1 MKKSRLT
8 LLVFTAF
15 ALAACGNDKQA
26 ELEQQ
31 LKAQQEQIA
40 QLKAQAASA
49 ADQTVYQLL
58 PDAVNETLSPE
69 AQQQGKNGEIVTG
82 KDGQQYMYDS
92 STGSWFLQSLVG
104 AAAGAFI
111 GNALANKFA
120 RAPANR
126 PRNKYAAATNSN
138 TKANAPPRRPAC
150 ARKMP
155 DNAANRPAATG
166 RQTAPNPTISSR
178 AVPPCRAAAD
188 SAAAANRFQTAP
200 LTDEAV

>member
-120 RAPANR
+120 RAPANS
-126 PRNKYAAATNSN
+126 PAAQQVRSRYEQQY
-138 TKANAPPRRPAC
+138 KGKPRRPAC

>member
-40 QLKAQAASA
+40 QLQAQAASA

-111 GNALANKFA
+111 GIIGADPVFVLEGPLPLYRDLNLGDNGDDVLAFQKALNSAG
-120 RAPANR
+120 
-126 PRNKYAAATNSN
+126 YATAQ
-138 TKANAPPRRPAC
+138 RRC
-150 ARKMP
+150 
-155 DNAANRPAATG
+155 
-166 RQTAPNPTISSR
+166 SSGSGHGHT
-178 AVPPCRAAAD
+178 P
-188 SAAAANRFQTAP
+188 
-200 LTDEAV
+200 

>member
-40 QLKAQAASA
+40 QLKAQAALA

-82 KDGQQYMYDS
+82 KDGQQYMYES
-92 STGSWFLQSLVG
+92 ST
-104 AAAGAFI
+104 
-111 GNALANKFA
+111 
-120 RAPANR
+120 
-126 PRNKYAAATNSN
+126 
-138 TKANAPPRRPAC
+138 
-150 ARKMP
+150 
-155 DNAANRPAATG
+155 
-166 RQTAPNPTISSR
+166 
-178 AVPPCRAAAD
+178 
-188 SAAAANRFQTAP
+188 
-200 LTDEAV
+200 

>member
-40 QLKAQAASA
+40 QLQAQAASA

-111 GNALANKFA
+111 GQ
-120 RAPANR
+120 
-126 PRNKYAAATNSN
+126 
-138 TKANAPPRRPAC
+138 PAC

-166 RQTAPNPTISSR
+166 RPTAPNPTISSR

-200 LTDEAV
+200 